1 MANEELKKNKVG
13 FKDEIATIERDVDYF
28 SGYLTYF
35 PNPDSVIESEANG
48 EGIKLYDKIEKDSH
62 AYSVLQTRYLSIV
75 GKEWEVIPADVGK
88 GPGRPAR
95 NTREQQIADFVAG
108 VFENANFDQMRSEIL
123 QAILYGYYVI
133 EVLWDVNADGK
144 VIVKKFVGKHPGAF
158 ASLPGESSG

>member
-35 PNPDSVIESEANG
+35 PNPDSILETEANG

-75 GKEWEVIPADVGK
+75 GKEWEIIPADKGK
-88 GPGRPAR
+88 GPGQASQEY
-95 NTREQQIADFVAG
+95 TRAADSGFR
-108 VFENANFDQMRSEIL
+108 DRSL
-123 QAILYGYYVI
+123 
-133 EVLWDVNADGK
+133 
-144 VIVKKFVGKHPGAF
+144 
-158 ASLPGESSG
+158 